1 MKYAGVIPNDTVD
14 VDKGLAVSF
23 WVQGCPHHCQGCH
36 NPDTW
41 DKDGGY
47 ELPPDYI
54 PRIEKLLKKNG
65 IRRNLSILGGEP
77 LCNDNIAIVFNLL
90 KVVKHDM
97 PWTKTFVWTGGKF
110 EALKLVY
117 PSTMKLIDVLIDGPF
132 DITQRDIT
140 LPLRGSP
147 NQRIIDVQASLQLN
161 KTILIPDSQF
171 KE

>member
-1 MKYAGVIPNDTVD
+1 MKYAGVINDDIVNGRG
-14 VDKGLAVSF
+14 VCVSF
-23 WVQGCPHHCQGCH
+23 WVQGCPHHCPGCH

-77 LCNDNIAIVFNLL
+77 LCNDNISTVFNLL

-110 EALKLVY
+110 ETLKLAY

-147 NQRIIDVQASLQLN
+147 NQRIIDVQQSL
-161 KTILIPDSQF
+161 KTGNTVVIPDGKF

>member
-1 MKYAGVIPNDTVD
+1 MKYAGVINDDIVNGRG
-14 VDKGLAVSF
+14 VCVSF
-23 WVQGCPHHCQGCH
+23 WVQGCSHHCQGCH
-36 NPDTW
+36 NPETW

-54 PRIEKLLKKNG
+54 PCIEKLLKKNG

-77 LCNDNIAIVFNLL
+77 LCNDNIAIVFDLL
-90 KVVKHDM
+90 MVVKYDM

>member
-1 MKYAGVIPNDTVD
+1 MKYAGVINDDIVNGRGVCT
-14 VDKGLAVSF
+14 SF
-23 WVQGCPHHCQGCH
+23 WVQGCPHHCPGCH
-36 NPDTW
+36 NPETW

-54 PRIEKLLKKNG
+54 SRIEKLLKKNG

-77 LCNDNIAIVFNLL
+77 LCDDNISIVFALL
-90 KVVKHDM
+90 LSVKHDM
-97 PWTKTFVWTGGKF
+97 PWTKAFVWTGGKF
-110 EALKLVY
+110 EALKLLY

>member
-1 MKYAGVIPNDTVD
+1 MKYAGVINDDIVNGRG
-14 VDKGLAVSF
+14 VCVSF
-23 WVQGCPHHCQGCH
+23 WVQGCSHHCPGCH
-36 NPDTW
+36 NPETW

-77 LCNDNIAIVFNLL
+77 LCNDNVSIVFALL
-90 KVVKHDM
+90 MAVKYDM
-97 PWTKTFVWTGGKF
+97 PWIKTFVWTGGKF
-110 EALKLVY
+110 EALKLAY

-147 NQRIIDVQASLQLN
+147 NQRIIDVQQSL
-161 KTILIPDSQF
+161 KTGNTIVIPDSQF

>member
-1 MKYAGVIPNDTVD
+1 MKYAGVINDDIVNGRG
-14 VDKGLAVSF
+14 VCVSF
-23 WVQGCPHHCQGCH
+23 WVQGCSHHCPGCH
-36 NPDTW
+36 NPETW

-47 ELPPDYI
+47 ELPSDYI
-54 PRIEKLLKKNG
+54 QRIEKLLKKNG

-77 LCNDNIAIVFNLL
+77 LCNDNIAIVFDLL
-90 KVVKHDM
+90 MVVKYDM
-97 PWTKTFVWTGGKF
+97 PWTKNFVWTGGKF

>member
-1 MKYAGVIPNDTVD
+1 MKYAGVINDDIVNGRG
-14 VDKGLAVSF
+14 VCVSF
-23 WVQGCPHHCQGCH
+23 WVQGCSHHCPGCH
-36 NPDTW
+36 NPETW

-77 LCNDNIAIVFNLL
+77 LCNDNVSTVFALL
-90 KVVKHDM
+90 LAVKHDM

-110 EALKLVY
+110 EALNLLY

-147 NQRIIDVQASLQLN
+147 NQRIIDVQQSL
-161 KTILIPDSQF
+161 KTGSTVVIPDSQF

>member
-1 MKYAGVIPNDTVD
+1 MKYAGVINDDIVNGRG
-14 VDKGLAVSF
+14 VCVSF
-23 WVQGCPHHCQGCH
+23 WVQGCPHHCPGCH
-36 NPDTW
+36 NPETW

-77 LCNDNIAIVFNLL
+77 LCNDNVSIVFALL
-90 KVVKHDM
+90 LSVKHDM

-110 EALKLVY
+110 ETLKLAY

-147 NQRIIDVQASLQLN
+147 NQRIIDVQQSL
-161 KTILIPDSQF
+161 KTGNTVVIPDSQF

>member
-1 MKYAGVIPNDTVD
+1 MKYAGVINDDIVNGRG
-14 VDKGLAVSF
+14 VCVSF
-23 WVQGCPHHCQGCH
+23 WVQGCPHHCPGCH
-36 NPDTW
+36 NPETW
-41 DKDGGY
+41 ERDGGY

-77 LCNDNIAIVFNLL
+77 LCNDNIAIVFDLL
-90 KVVKHDM
+90 MVVKYDM

-132 DITQRDIT
+132 DITKRDIT